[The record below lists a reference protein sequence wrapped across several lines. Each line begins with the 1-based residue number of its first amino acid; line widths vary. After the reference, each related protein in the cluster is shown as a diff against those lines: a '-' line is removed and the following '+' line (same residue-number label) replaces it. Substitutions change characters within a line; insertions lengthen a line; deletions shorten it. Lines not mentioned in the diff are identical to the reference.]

1 MELALLRPEAP
12 EALIDEDA
20 FEHDEFLPYWA
31 ELWPAALALAE
42 ALPDVR
48 GLRVVELG
56 CGLGVTSLVAAAR
69 GAEVVATDWAE
80 AAIALLRR
88 NATRNGLDV
97 QAVVRDWRE
106 PWHERFD
113 LAVAADVLYEQRN
126 VEPVLARL
134 RELAPV
140 ALVGLAGRP
149 YEQEFL
155 RLAAPVQELA
165 PRVIRLASPPQLI
178 GTGSTGRGSPS
189 GRASSPAATTTRT
202 KASTRR
208 SPSAPAGRCS

>member
-1 MELALLRPEAP
+1 MRSNSC
-12 EALIDEDA
+12 DE
-20 FEHDEFLPYWA
+20 
-31 ELWPAALALAE
+31 
-42 ALPDVR
+42 
-48 GLRVVELG
+48 
-56 CGLGVTSLVAAAR
+56 
-69 GAEVVATDWAE
+69 
-80 AAIALLRR
+80 

-165 PRVIRLASPPQLI
+165 PRVIRLASPPQ
-178 GTGSTGRGSPS
+178 
-189 GRASSPAATTTRT
+189 
-202 KASTRR
+202 
-208 SPSAPAGRCS
+208 

>member
-1 MELALLRPEAP
+1 VELSLLRPDVP

-20 FEHDEFLPYWA
+20 FADDEFLPYWA

-42 ALPDVR
+42 ALPEVR

-69 GAEVVATDWAE
+69 GADVVATDWAE
-80 AAIALLRR
+80 DAVALLRR
-88 NATRNGLDV
+88 NAERNGLALRAEV
-97 QAVVRDWRE
+97 WDWRE
-106 PWHERFD
+106 RRDERFD
-113 LAVAADVLYEQRN
+113 LALAADVLYEQRN

-155 RLAAPVQELA
+155 RLAAPVEEVA
-165 PRVIRLASPPQLI
+165 PRVVRLGGA
-178 GTGSTGRGSPS
+178 
-189 GRASSPAATTTRT
+189 
-202 KASTRR
+202 
-208 SPSAPAGRCS
+208 